1 MVEDAYISSVF
12 QELKSRCDR
21 ISVAVN
27 RLRLKRQA
35 TVATCGGGEG

>member
-27 RLRLKRQA
+27 RLRLKRQGSGTA
-35 TVATCGGGEG
+35 CDGGNG